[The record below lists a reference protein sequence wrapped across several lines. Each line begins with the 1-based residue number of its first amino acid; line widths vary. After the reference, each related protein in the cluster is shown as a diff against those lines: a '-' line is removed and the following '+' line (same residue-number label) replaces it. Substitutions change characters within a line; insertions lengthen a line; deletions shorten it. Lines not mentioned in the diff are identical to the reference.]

1 MCKERGGP
9 DVADVAELRPALDA
23 AVGAGPPP
31 LSLHLVVEELGQVRD
46 IGRVVLQNLVH
57 NSHRFKKKD

>member
-1 MCKERGGP
+1 MCEERGGP

-23 AVGAGPPP
+23 AVGTGPPP

-46 IGRVVLQNLVH
+46 IGRVVL
-57 NSHRFKKKD
+57 